1 MDFEKVITERYSVR
15 KFNGE
20 RLKQSDI
27 EKILAAGHKAPTIEK
42 EKIIKNWLLVKSI
55 EIDLKK

>member
-42 EKIIKNWLLVKSI
+42 EKIIKN
-55 EIDLKK
+55 

>member
-1 MDFEKVITERYSVR
+1 MDFDKVITERYSVR

-27 EKILAAGHKAPTIEK
+27 KKIF
-42 EKIIKNWLLVKSI
+42 
-55 EIDLKK
+55 